1 MAEKR
6 QMTMDLGLED
16 PPAQPAGKT
25 KAKEPPEATGDT
37 AGGWRKP
44 QMQDAHVLVPDE
56 LRKQLRANWR
66 RSGNVPPVLKIFS
79 PVGAATWLIH
89 SADSREPDFLFGLC
103 DLGMGFP
110 ELGSVSLEQL
120 RELRV
125 PMRIVI
131 NGREEVTARMR
142 LERDLHFR
150 PRHNLEVYADAAMRA
165 AGITENPKALEE
177 SARRY
182 QNPRRRR

>member
-1 MAEKR
+1 MEER
-6 QMTMDLGLED
+6 QMTMDLGLEA
-16 PPAQPAGKT
+16 PLAGPAGKT
-25 KAKEPPEATGDT
+25 KVKESPEATGDN
-37 AGGWRKP
+37 AGGGRKT
-44 QMQDAHVLVPDE
+44 QMEDAHVLVPDE

-66 RSGNVPPVLKIFS
+66 RSANIPPVLKIFS

-89 SADSREPDFLFGLC
+89 SADPREPDILFGLC
-103 DLGMGFP
+103 DLGIGFP
-110 ELGSVSLEQL
+110 ELGNVSLEEL

-142 LERDLHFR
+142 LERDLYFR

-165 AGITENPKALEE
+165 EGINENPEALEE